1 MGDSLANKVP
11 GEKGQ
16 EAQVTGGMPNMFI
29 VMRQR

>member
-11 GEKGQ
+11 EEKAQ
-16 EAQVTGGMPNMFI
+16 EAQVTGGVPNMFS

>member
-11 GEKGQ
+11 EEKGQ
-16 EAQVTGGMPNMFI
+16 EAQVAGGVPDMFI